1 MMEQY
6 PNQACEKN
14 EEIGLVDLA
23 AILVKRLR
31 YVAFVFVITVL
42 VGVIFILVSPREYQY
57 ESLFKLAVGTGNDP
71 VQAPEYLI
79 SALEAYWLPQL
90 ENEHYQSKGQELGGK
105 PSLSSS
111 GDSNMIRLRS
121 SAPEVHGETISAL
134 HEDLMARMLS
144 EQNNHVAKLKKEL
157 ENRIASLES
166 LIERGERREDTGEL
180 TAVAL
185 EKKNE
190 LERELDDLQAAE
202 VLVTA
207 RRSIYPQGR
216 PTWQKLA
223 LLIVAGVFLGMVA
236 GFFVEF
242 SSRVRKKLR

>member
-1 MMEQY
+1 
-6 PNQACEKN
+6 
-14 EEIGLVDLA
+14 
-23 AILVKRLR
+23 
-31 YVAFVFVITVL
+31 
-42 VGVIFILVSPREYQY
+42 
-57 ESLFKLAVGTGNDP
+57 
-71 VQAPEYLI
+71 
-79 SALEAYWLPQL
+79 
-90 ENEHYQSKGQELGGK
+90 
-105 PSLSSS
+105 
-111 GDSNMIRLRS
+111 
-121 SAPEVHGETISAL
+121 
-134 HEDLMARMLS
+134 MLS